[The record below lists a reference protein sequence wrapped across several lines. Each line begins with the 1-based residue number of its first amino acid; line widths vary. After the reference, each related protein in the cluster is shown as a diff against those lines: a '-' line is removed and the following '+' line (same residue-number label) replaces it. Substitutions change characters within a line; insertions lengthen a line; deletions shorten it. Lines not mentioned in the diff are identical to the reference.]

1 MAYEHNNGSGTLF
14 RNQKKESEKHPDYKG
29 DGKLP
34 DGTPVWIS
42 GWIKE
47 VSTRNDKFLSISI
60 QIKDAKPESKQ
71 QTVNNSEDD
80 LPF

>member
-14 RNQKKESEKHPDYKG
+14 RNQKKETEKHPDYKG

-47 VSTRNDKFLSISI
+47 SSTGSKFLSLAL
-60 QIKDAKPESKQ
+60 QLKDEQPKAEKKDEK
-71 QTVNNSEDD
+71 SEDD

>member
-14 RNQKKESEKHPDYKG
+14 RNQKKETEKHPDYKG
-29 DGKLP
+29 EGKLP

-42 GWIKE
+42 GWVKE
-47 VSTRNDKFLSISI
+47 SSGGTKFLSLSI
-60 QIKDAKPESKQ
+60 QEKEQKPESKEEKND
-71 QTVNNSEDD
+71 TD